1 MLVFLVV
8 FLHTATTCLLTCR
21 GPLFRFLFLFLRLQY
36 IASSPSFVF
45 VFAASEEIV
54 AQKLKKQH
62 QDWKFELESLSE
74 VLGGKIDSEVGAV
87 KRQVERSVTTNLC
100 H

>member
-1 MLVFLVV
+1 MLVFWS
-8 FLHTATTCLLTCR
+8 FFYTQPLLACS
-21 GPLFRFLFLFLRLQY
+21 PVEVLFRFLFLFSRLQY
-36 IASSPSFVF
+36 IASCPSLVF
-45 VFAASEEIV
+45 VFAASEEGV

-62 QDWKFELESLSE
+62 QDWKFDLDSLSE

-87 KRQVERSVTTNLC
+87 KRQVERSVSTNLC